1 VTGVQTCALPICY
14 PHRELGEVPAAVI
27 QPKDGIN
34 LMEEEIIEHL
44 RDLNLIGYKIPKY
57 VEFVEQLPRHI
68 DGKMRKK
75 DIEDRF
81 WGNIERRG

>member
-1 VTGVQTCALPICY
+1 VVRY

-27 QPKDGIN
+27 QPKDGIEIG
-34 LMEEEIIEHL
+34 EEEIIEHL
-44 RDLNLIGYKIPKY
+44 KGLNLIGYKIPRY
-57 VEFVEQLPRHI
+57 VEFVQQLPRHI

-81 WGNIERRG
+81 WIDIERRG